1 MLRIL
6 AALLA
11 ALTLAACENAPRS
24 KEPDAAASPSRGAAD
39 ADPVASAKLRSSIE
53 LRRPAGAGSSVPA
66 RSGAYPVAVVMD
78 LAIEARDSTNLTDA
92 ERVEFEVI
100 KGELSQLFGASFR
113 EALQKAGYVQAIAG
127 EGTRGAV
134 VIRPTLT
141 KFTAPTNRG
150 TMGGIHTGILEISVT
165 VQDDTGGLLGS
176 YQLKYAAAL
185 LANRL
190 PAMDIQ
196 RRVFPDAGSKVAHA
210 MAKGR

>member
-24 KEPDAAASPSRGAAD
+24 KEPDAAATPSRGAAD

-53 LRRPAGAGSSVPA
+53 LRRPAGAGSTAPA
-66 RSGAYPVAVVMD
+66 RSGAYPTAVVMD
-78 LAIEARDSTNLTDA
+78 LAIDARDSKNLTDA
-92 ERVEFEVI
+92 ERAEFEVI

-113 EALQKAGYVQAIAG
+113 ETLQKAGYVQSIAG
-127 EGTRGAV
+127 DGARGAV

-141 KFTAPTNRG
+141 QFTAPTNRG
-150 TMGGIHTGILEISVT
+150 TMGGIHTGIMEITVT
-165 VQDDTGGLLGS
+165 VQDDAGSLLGS

-196 RRVFPDAGSKVAHA
+196 RRVFPDAGSKVAQA